1 MRLMRS
7 VLRRLHRDEEGH
19 TMIAVVGAISL
30 VSLLV
35 GAALAAT
42 NGDLRLTSRD
52 LDDKRAFAA
61 AQAGIADY
69 VFHLNAD
76 NTYWTK
82 CTAVPSPHAVNQQG
96 STANR
101 RNVPGDATAQ
111 YALQLIPAT
120 GQSTCNTSSP
130 QTSMLESG
138 TSNTGTFRIR
148 STGYAGEAQQSAV
161 VTFKRAS
168 LLDFLYFT
176 QYETSDPVTYG
187 SSTAIAGA
195 YIQCTKWLREGRLD
209 DDIPGTSQSCTE
221 ISFIS
226 ADDIQGPMHT
236 NDGMAICGN
245 PTFGRTASD
254 MIEVS
259 SPPQGWYNTCS
270 GSPNFLGT
278 YQTNS
283 PVLTPPP
290 TDASLETIAGAAN
303 TYTGQT
309 TIQLSGN
316 NTIITTNGGSPV
328 TKAIP
333 ASGVIYVQN
342 GTCSTGYTPF
352 GVSYPSTS
360 GCGTVRVRGS
370 YSGSLTIAA
379 ENDILITDD
388 LDRSG
393 DGMLGLI
400 ANNFVRVYHPCDYGD
415 DDNLSGSQTNL
426 NIDAAMLAIQHS
438 FIVDNYNCGDD
449 LGTLTVEG
457 AIAQKFRGAVGTH
470 GGGGVSSGYAKNYLY
485 DDRLKYREPPHF
497 LDPVETAWHIQ
508 RQTLDFP

>member
-1 MRLMRS
+1 MRLMRT
-7 VLRRLHRDEEGH
+7 LLGRLHRNEDGH

-52 LDDKRAFAA
+52 LDDKRAYAA

-82 CTAVPSPHAVNQQG
+82 CTNVPNPHAVNQQG

-111 YALQLIPAT
+111 YAIQLIPAS
-120 GQSTCNTSSP
+120 GQSSCSTSNP
-130 QTSMLESG
+130 QTTMLESG

-148 STGYAGEAQQSAV
+148 SIGYAGEAQQAVV

-187 SSTAIAGA
+187 NQTTIDGA
-195 YIQCTKWLREGRLD
+195 YTQCTKWLREGRLSQP
-209 DDIPGTSQSCTE
+209 IPGTSQYCTQ

-226 ADDIQGPMHT
+226 ADDVNGPMHT

-245 PTFGRTASD
+245 PAFGRNASD
-254 MIEVS
+254 IIEVS

-270 GSPNFLGT
+270 GSPNFVGT
-278 YQTNS
+278 YQTNA

-290 TDASLETIAGAAN
+290 TDASLETIAGSAN

-328 TKAIP
+328 TKPIP

-342 GTCSTGYTPF
+342 GSCSTGYTPF
-352 GVSYPSTS
+352 GVTYPSTS
-360 GCGTVRVRGS
+360 GCGTVRVSGT
-370 YSGSLTIAA
+370 YSGALTIAA
-379 ENDILITDD
+379 ENDVLITGS
-388 LDRSG
+388 LTRSG
-393 DGMLGLI
+393 NGMLGLI
-400 ANNFVRVYHPCDYGD
+400 ANNFVRVYHPCSNDT
-415 DDNLSGSQTNL
+415 NQSGSLSNPT
-426 NIDAAMLAIQHS
+426 IDAAMLAIQHS
-438 FIVDNYNCGDD
+438 FIVDNYNCGNPM
-449 LGTLTVEG
+449 GTLTVNG

-470 GGGGVSSGYAKNYLY
+470 GGSGVSSGYSKNYVY
-485 DDRLKYREPPHF
+485 DDRLKYQEPPHF

-508 RQTLDFP
+508 CQTLDFP